1 MNDQGNVTN
10 ETGQYIKVINL
21 HKTKIIT
28 KVSRITYITLGGK
41 SKTKGNVAKKII
53 QNLNYRL
60 SLTILA
66 IDLGK
71 VPCQRKLLGTTIQ

>member
-1 MNDQGNVTN
+1 
-10 ETGQYIKVINL
+10 
-21 HKTKIIT
+21 
-28 KVSRITYITLGGK
+28 
-41 SKTKGNVAKKII
+41 VAKKII